1 MFLVCCRL
9 LGIAEVFQTCILL
22 RHWKLILVVKFWI
35 ALLQRI
41 WTSFPE
47 TWSDVTKDT
56 QVLKNNT
63 TNRSSTTDYL
73 ISLQMLTN
81 AAFPSPSVIQ
91 MSIVRILKA
100 HFVVSVW
107 LDFLVTAI
115 FALIRFF
122 FFNVDLVVTWEIQRF
137 GP

>member
-22 RHWKLILVVKFWI
+22 WHWKLILVVKFWI

-47 TWSDVTKDT
+47 TWSDVTKET

-81 AAFPSPSVIQ
+81 AAFTSPSVIQ

-107 LDFLVTAI
+107 LDFPVTAI
-115 FALIRFF
+115 FALIRF